1 LRQGRREESE
11 GDILSR
17 RGRRWRNDTSGPPL
31 CRPEGG
37 GSGAPVQLR
46 QGVAAQLHQGAAA
59 RTWRRQGTAPAR
71 GGDGGSKGQRRRREQ
86 ARLGP
91 KNRLGEGGFGAGAA
105 EDFAVREED
114 FAPEVGES
122 AREQGDG
129 GPAPLGK
136 KSEAGEEMARPI
148 ASGEG

>member
-1 LRQGRREESE
+1 VKATSSGGVETAGGGATTPAGLPCAVP
-11 GDILSR
+11 
-17 RGRRWRNDTSGPPL
+17 RGRERRASATAPGRGGTTPPGRGGRNM
-31 CRPEGG
+31 
-37 GSGAPVQLR
+37 
-46 QGVAAQLHQGAAA
+46 AAA
-59 RTWRRQGTAPAR
+59 GAEPAR

-86 ARLGP
+86 ARLEP
-91 KNRLGEGGFGAGAA
+91 KNRGGEGGFGVGAA

>member
-1 LRQGRREESE
+1 MAAP
-11 GDILSR
+11 
-17 RGRRWRNDTSGPPL
+17 RGSDD
-31 CRPEGG
+31 
-37 GSGAPVQLR
+37 GA
-46 QGVAAQLHQGAAA
+46 
-59 RTWRRQGTAPAR
+59 
-71 GGDGGSKGQRRRREQ
+71 SKLDWGQ
-86 ARLGP
+86 